1 MISHRVQKR
10 LTHEVHEAL
19 ALRDKRGQSKHKDK
33 QAARKAAQDN
43 HTAYKTITGLY
54 ATTSLT
60 TYARQAKTALCW
72 IAERYGCRNLAECKE
87 HLPAYYADMI
97 ARNLSAW
104 TIRTRVYA
112 LCAVYAQPYQ
122 ELFGVESLPIRHR
135 ADITRGRTLSASNDR
150 YHAEHHEDARLL
162 ARACGARRG
171 GLRGLTADG
180 LRTDT
185 EGNLRVHLREKGGK
199 ERDALVLPDY
209 ADRVR
214 KIFAK
219 YSAKPSNSKYLL
231 PLTAL
236 PKDMPLHYLRAQY
249 AQDLYR
255 YFAERGTATGNM
267 YYCRAERK
275 GQAYDKGILLAVSQQ
290 MGHSRCDVVVCSTY
304 QIRKIYAI
312 GQALGIVN
320 RGGEDALHDLV
331 YGVTGKSSV
340 KELSYSEACKVIGEL
355 EARQGT
361 PPPRPKK
368 TNHRKRKPGGVSEGQ
383 ERKVWALMYRLAA
396 ASPST
401 VAVGDRLRAAIKKEA
416 GVDAFADDPFAWL
429 DYKSCNKLIEAL
441 KGYVKNAE
449 RKAGAADG

>member
-1 MISHRVQKR
+1 MK
-10 LTHEVHEAL
+10 TYNAAL
-19 ALRDKRGQSKHKDK
+19 QAQLDAYLSEQSGLPQSK
-33 QAARKAAQDN
+33 AAAM
-43 HTAYKTITGLY
+43 IGV
-54 ATTSLT
+54 SP
-60 TYARQAKTALCW
+60 TALSQY
-72 IAERYGCRNLAECKE
+72 R
-87 HLPAYYADMI
+87 
-97 ARNLSAW
+97 
-104 TIRTRVYA
+104 
-112 LCAVYAQPYQ
+112 
-122 ELFGVESLPIRHR
+122 
-135 ADITRGRTLSASNDR
+135 
-150 YHAEHHEDARLL
+150 
-162 ARACGARRG
+162 
-171 GLRGLTADG
+171 
-180 LRTDT
+180 
-185 EGNLRVHLREKGGK
+185 
-199 ERDALVLPDY
+199 
-209 ADRVR
+209 
-214 KIFAK
+214 
-219 YSAKPSNSKYLL
+219 NSKYPGDVEAVESKIEEFLRTRSAAAQAEAEKA
-231 PLTAL
+231 P
-236 PKDMPLHYLRAQY
+236 YLSAGY
-249 AQDLYR
+249 VP
-255 YFAERGTATGNM
+255 TS
-267 YYCRAERK
+267 
-275 GQAYDKGILLAVSQQ
+275 VSE
-290 MGHSRCDVVVCSTY
+290 DVCSTY